1 MRTQAAFVT
10 DLLKFQKEDQEWK
23 KEAAANIRQVQSAGN
38 KLEDTVRIMGE
49 SAVRVR
55 LEQEDNTKQ
64 LSARIIE
71 MEKDID
77 RLQRDI
83 VEQDATNKDQW
94 S

>member
-1 MRTQAAFVT
+1 
-10 DLLKFQKEDQEWK
+10 
-23 KEAAANIRQVQSAGN
+23 
-38 KLEDTVRIMGE
+38 MGE
-49 SAVRVR
+49 SAARVR